1 MDTGGEV
8 KRTFQLPALDPA
20 VEIIC
25 RAWRSNTPSTTGPDT
40 AREARNRRIKKVRLD
55 TLCKTRRSHLCV
67 CASGR
72 RVFYLNLCVENCSRN

>member
-55 TLCKTRRSHLCV
+55 TLCKTRRANVCV
-67 CASGR
+67 CEWPPGLLSKFMCR
-72 RVFYLNLCVENCSRN
+72 KLLS